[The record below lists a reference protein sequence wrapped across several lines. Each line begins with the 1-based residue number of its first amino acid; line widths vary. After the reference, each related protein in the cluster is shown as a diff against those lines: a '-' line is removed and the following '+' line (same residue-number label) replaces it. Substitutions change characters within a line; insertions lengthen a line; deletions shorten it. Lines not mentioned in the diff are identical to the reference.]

1 MRKLA
6 VVAVAVVFV
15 ILAAY
20 LLRPRPKHAPKPLEE
35 LLESVRKGE
44 RIELKVAGKTA
55 GRIDRKYTCDGEDV
69 SPPVSW
75 GDLPEGTASL
85 ALVCYDIDA
94 PRGIFVHWVIFNIPP
109 TLNSLPEGVPKKGV
123 VEGLGIQGKNDF
135 GSLGYGGPCPPYGE
149 HRYVFLLLA
158 LGKKLDLGEG
168 VEAAQMLSEAEEYVL
183 GYGEVVLTY
192 RRA

>member
-1 MRKLA
+1 MRKL
-6 VVAVAVVFV
+6 VVIV
-15 ILAAY
+15 IAAALILLAAY
-20 LLRPRPKHAPKPLEE
+20 LLWPRPKHAPKPLEE

-85 ALVCYDIDA
+85 ALVCYDVDA

-109 TLNSLPEGVPKKGV
+109 TLSSLPEGVPKRGV
-123 VEGLGIQGKNDF
+123 VKGLGVQGRNDF

-158 LGKKLDLGEG
+158 LDGKLDLEEG
-168 VEAAQMLSEAEEYVL
+168 VDAARVLSEAEGHVL